1 MGAKAESDIKHF
13 ALEAQLL
20 SLVFLCIFFVCERDM
35 FLDRFCGWC
44 CLVRQLLV
52 SDYGAVHSAEVAKPQ
67 VVLQKQ
73 VTRNNLILCAKEE
86 KQQTIWLKID
96 TRLILKGN
104 SPDFTLV
111 YRF

>member
-1 MGAKAESDIKHF
+1 MGAKDESDIKHF

-44 CLVRQLLV
+44 RLVRQLLV

-73 VTRNNLILCAKEE
+73 VTCNNLILCAKEE
-86 KQQTIWLKID
+86 KQH
-96 TRLILKGN
+96 TRLA
-104 SPDFTLV
+104 
-111 YRF
+111 RFYTCLQVLGSTAAYVSDVI